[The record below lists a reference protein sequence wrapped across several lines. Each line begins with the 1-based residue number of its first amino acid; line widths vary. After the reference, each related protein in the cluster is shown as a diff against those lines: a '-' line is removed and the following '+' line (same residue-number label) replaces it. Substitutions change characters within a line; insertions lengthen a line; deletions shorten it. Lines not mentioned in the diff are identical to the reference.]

1 MQDII
6 RKRQPSEGEKISVHN
21 ASDKVLISKIYKTLT
36 KLINNKKNPTAPH
49 KWGEMKRQFIKKKTD
64 GKKAYETVLIVNHN

>member
-1 MQDII
+1 MAKTMKAKINKQNYIKLKSFFTAKVMQDII

-49 KWGEMKRQFIKKKTD
+49 K
-64 GKKAYETVLIVNHN
+64 